1 MLSCKDISHLTSEL
15 LDNKLSFS
23 MRVKVKLH
31 LFMCHSCRKFVE
43 QMRTTVDTVKGLK
56 PKQPKEDEVNQ
67 QVEKIISTIK
77 ELDSAKHK

>member
-31 LFMCHSCRKFVE
+31 LLMCHSCRRFVK
-43 QMRTTVDTVKGLK
+43 QMRTTVDTIKQLK
-56 PKQPKEDEVNQ
+56 PTKPKEEEVNQ
-67 QVEKIISTIK
+67 QVEKIMTAIK
-77 ELDSAKHK
+77 DVDSETHK